1 MGTESFVNRSTA
13 EPQPPAGRF
22 APSLVPPPDA
32 GAASDAPSISV
43 VIPAKNEGR
52 NVEWVL
58 QSMPR
63 WVDEV
68 ILVDGNST
76 DHTVEVARRKWPGL
90 VVVGQRR
97 PGKGAALR
105 EGFASARGD
114 IVVMIDADGSMDPGE
129 IDRYVQPLID
139 GECDMVKGSRWLAGG
154 GSLDITPF
162 RKLGNKML
170 LKLVNRLF
178 GSEFTELCYGFMA
191 FSRQCVDK
199 LELTADGFEIET
211 QIVLKAVRAGM
222 RVEEVA
228 SIEAPRRSGRS
239 NLRPIRDGLRVL
251 ATVFAALFGG
261 VSKRTE
267 GGLGLD
273 NGVSGKGGWP
283 KSVRLDQFEWLE

>member
-1 MGTESFVNRSTA
+1 MATERLVKQSTQD
-13 EPQPPAGRF
+13 PHPPAELL
-22 APSLVPPPDA
+22 APSLAPPADA
-32 GAASDAPSISV
+32 GAAADAPSISV
-43 VIPAKNEGR
+43 VIPAKNEGG
-52 NVEWVL
+52 NVGWVL

-76 DHTVEVARRKWPGL
+76 DRTVDLAKREWPGL

-129 IDRYVQPLID
+129 IDRYVKPLID

-154 GSLDITPF
+154 GSQDITPF

-170 LKLVNRLF
+170 LTLVNRLF

-191 FSRQCVDK
+191 FSRTCVDK

-211 QIVLKAVRAGM
+211 QIVLNAVRAGM

-228 SIEAPRRSGRS
+228 SVEAPRRCGRS

-261 VSKRTE
+261 VTERTE

-273 NGVSGKGGWP
+273 GGVTRKGGWP
-283 KSVRLDQFEWLE
+283 KTVQFDRFE

>member
-1 MGTESFVNRSTA
+1 MATERLVNRTQDS
-13 EPQPPAGRF
+13 QPPTELF
-22 APSLVPPPDA
+22 TPSVALPADA
-32 GAASDAPSISV
+32 GAVADTPSISV
-43 VIPAKNEGR
+43 VIPAKNEAG
-52 NVEWVL
+52 NVGWVL
-58 QSMPR
+58 QTMPN

-76 DHTVEVARRKWPGL
+76 DGTVELAKREWPGL

-105 EGFASARGD
+105 EGFASASGD

-129 IDRYVQPLID
+129 IDRYVQPLVE

-154 GSLDITPF
+154 GSQDITPF

-170 LKLVNRLF
+170 LMLVNRLF

-191 FSRQCVDK
+191 FSRQCVDR

-211 QIVLKAVRAGM
+211 QIVLNAVRAGM

-228 SIEAPRRSGRS
+228 SIEAPRRCGRS

-267 GGLGLD
+267 GRLGLD
-273 NGVSGKGGWP
+273 GVPGKGG
-283 KSVRLDQFEWLE
+283 